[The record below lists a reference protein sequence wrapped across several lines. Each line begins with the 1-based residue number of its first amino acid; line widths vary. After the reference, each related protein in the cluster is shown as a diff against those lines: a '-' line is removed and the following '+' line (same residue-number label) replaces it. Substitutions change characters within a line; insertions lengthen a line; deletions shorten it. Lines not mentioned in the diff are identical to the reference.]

1 VIECLG
7 IPWLKNGCG
16 HACAY
21 GYNSDMAIVPRYCAV
36 ALASVVLV
44 TPACSAPLPEPDD
57 IEEIQQILRDLAIQ
71 SGPLARGDSASLRA
85 EDLRRFSDN
94 VRRQY
99 PRDNDKSDFRDTV
112 TRVRDILS
120 NKISPLPMKGE
131 VSATSDMV
139 KVKED
144 LLDHQKDVAR
154 AMRSLKEGMETM
166 KAAAADRE
174 KEPSRRW
181 QAHYDYMLARLQL
194 QIGYLF
200 EYQTALGRVRRDGLP
215 ALADTHDAWKL
226 VPSETE
232 GGDAEGKKYSAAAR
246 KQLEKIIKDY
256 PESPW
261 AELAERALK
270 QPFGL
275 EWQSFQTK

>member
-1 VIECLG
+1 VFN
-7 IPWLKNGCG
+7 PWLKIGCG
-16 HACAY
+16 HARAH
-21 GYNSDMAIVPRYCAV
+21 GYNSDMVILPRYYAV
-36 ALASVVLV
+36 ALAGVILI
-44 TPACSAPLPEPDD
+44 TPARAAPAPDVD
-57 IEEIQQILRDLAIQ
+57 DVEEVRQILREIAVEA
-71 SGPLARGDSASLRA
+71 SPLAHGDTTALRA
-85 EDLRRFSDN
+85 EDLGRFSDK
-94 VRRQY
+94 VLKQY
-99 PRDNDKSDFRDTV
+99 PRDLDNDKSDFRDTV

-131 VSATSDMV
+131 ISATSDMV

-275 EWQSFQTK
+275 EWQSFQMK